1 MWFDQTRELLGS
13 SLRITFE
20 LEDQEQADLLFQ
32 SCWQKIEH
40 FHKKYSRF
48 ISDNTLSV
56 INSHL
61 DEWQQIDKETFDLIK
76 KVLQLSEKYPLNF
89 SLAVKKAL
97 ENIGYDQN
105 YSFQPKE
112 DVNPDQNKRKI
123 QLKEPDQLFIN
134 SSIEFGGFGKGYA
147 LDLAAETLMPYL
159 KNICL
164 DFGGDLFAK
173 GKNPSGESWKIAL
186 ESPFSL
192 DEAIG
197 TVVLDGEFL
206 TASNTLKRSWG
217 KDKKLHHLIDV
228 KNQKPADY
236 WAGSYIVADSGM
248 VADYLATALFCTSPQ
263 DLEKV
268 GDKINDCK
276 FMLAGNDR
284 SLFQHNFKADLF

>member
-20 LEDQEQADLLFQ
+20 QEDEEQGHLLLK

-40 FHKKYSRF
+40 FHNKYSRF
-48 ISDNTLSV
+48 LTNNTLST

-61 DEWQQIDKETFDLIK
+61 NHWQQIDAETYRLISAA
-76 KVLQLSEKYPLNF
+76 LALLEKYPLNF
-89 SLAVKKAL
+89 SLAVKKTL

-105 YSFQPKE
+105 YTFQPKE
-112 DVNPDQNKRKI
+112 TRSAAPNTSTIKLEAPDR
-123 QLKEPDQLFIN
+123 LFIDEP
-134 SSIEFGGFGKGYA
+134 IEFGGFGKGYA
-147 LDLAAETLMPYL
+147 LDLTAETLAPYI
-159 KNICL
+159 KNMCL

-173 GKNPSGESWKIAL
+173 GVNQDGNPWKIAL
-186 ESPFSL
+186 ESPFHV

-197 TVVLDGEFL
+197 TIILDGKFL

-217 KDKKLHHLIDV
+217 KDKQLHHLIDV

-236 WAGSYIVADSGM
+236 WVGSYVLADSGM
-248 VADYLATALFCTSPQ
+248 TADFLATALFCTSPE

-268 GDKINDCK
+268 SGKILNCQ
-276 FMLAGNDR
+276 FMLAD
-284 SLFQHNFKADLF
+284 SDKALFQHNFDAELF